1 MRARAFCKKILPYSN
16 SVYWIDTSILLEYTP
31 VVKFIR
37 NYVLDTSVVKHC
49 IYHGYSKITY

>member
-49 IYHGYSKITY
+49 IYHGTRK